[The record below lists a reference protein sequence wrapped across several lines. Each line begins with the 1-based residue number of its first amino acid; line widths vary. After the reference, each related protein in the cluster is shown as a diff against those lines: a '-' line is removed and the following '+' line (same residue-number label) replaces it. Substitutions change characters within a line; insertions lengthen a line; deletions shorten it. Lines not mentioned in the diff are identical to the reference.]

1 MHTVGSEE
9 GAGVGDDVGTLD
21 GAKVGELVGGSGS
34 MHRVSTHML
43 SSEQHASSTP
53 HMKPGRT
60 HILSVGAWVGIS
72 VGAIVGAWVGI
83 FVGAIVGAWVGI
95 AVGAIVGDW
104 VGATVGSG
112 VSGAIIFMVGLA
124 VVVAATVVTIG
135 SGAKSKSMQSLFAC
149 GLNSNPLFES
159 TLYIG
164 GWHVEMLKNEP
175 IR

>member
-1 MHTVGSEE
+1 
-9 GAGVGDDVGTLD
+9 
-21 GAKVGELVGGSGS
+21 
-34 MHRVSTHML
+34 
-43 SSEQHASSTP
+43 
-53 HMKPGRT
+53 MKPGRT

-83 FVGAIVGAWVGI
+83 FVGAIVGAWVGIAVGAIVGAWVGI